1 MNVTWSDD
9 NNYSSEKD
17 EEYNMRQVVFNVV
30 EDQSMK
36 EETEIPIAT
45 NADTQFVVNL
55 DSYNNNDEITQKKYE
70 SNFKTLLKSFEKVI
84 QVKKSLNEK
93 IKELMNQNESLESN
107 LEEKNKKIM
116 MLQEDF
122 LKASYRNEHSQ

>member
-36 EETEIPIAT
+36 EETEIPVAT